1 MQCKW
6 CAQVL
11 DKKTKALAKLKH
23 LEGGRDCVSGRLAC
37 CRLLAIRLPRVTC
50 TGLKFASV
58 EQSINV
64 INYVIMNLTLRIKT
78 KQLGCESTSG
88 KGCEKC
94 LYLGNNKKQKNDIFH
109 QLWAESFVQNQA
121 GHQFHCSLSFSG
133 YGLLIS
139 SSLDLT
145 LGLIFVLVKLL
156 FNCKYEPVIQV
167 FSFKWTRLCLV

>member
-23 LEGGRDCVSGRLAC
+23 LEGGRGCVSGRLVC

-94 LYLGNNKKQKNDIFH
+94 LYLGNNKKTEEWHFPSALSWKLCAKSGRTPIPLLSVFFRIWTSYIF
-109 QLWAESFVQNQA
+109 
-121 GHQFHCSLSFSG
+121 
-133 YGLLIS
+133 LI
-139 SSLDLT
+139 
-145 LGLIFVLVKLL
+145 G
-156 FNCKYEPVIQV
+156 PH
-167 FSFKWTRLCLV
+167 TRTDFCFG